1 MILTR
6 QLRSRRPVALV
17 GLAAAGLVLSGC
29 GSSLG
34 IHPGS
39 AAVIGD
45 ETLSMSKIDDTSTLV
60 LHGVRRAVP
69 VLPAAAVRTPSDG
82 LVPQLR
88 RRQPRPSGCS
98 AEQLADQYGVQ
109 PAPGYQQAVTQYEQ
123 ALASSPADER
133 DAAIEVAGADAY
145 LQNVQVAVGQQ
156 LHRADSGQSNADLK
170 AALERGRS
178 PRRTGSNDHDAFIDP
193 VFGIS
198 VDDGAFTAAE
208 RPDVVPRELLRLAG
222 CPARSQT
229 PALRGVVADAPRSAA
244 ER

>member
-45 ETLSMSKIDDTSTLV
+45 ETLSMSKIDDTSTLFCTV
-60 LHGVRRAVP
+60 YVAQSQSSQQQQSGP
-69 VLPAAAVRTPSDG
+69 LPMGSFRSFAAASLSKRLLG
-82 LVPQLR
+82 Q
-88 RRQPRPSGCS
+88 
-98 AEQLADQYGVQ
+98 QLADQYGVE

-156 LHRADSGQSNADLK
+156 LTGNSGQSNADLK
-170 AALERGRS
+170 AALERGKVA
-178 PRRTGSNDHDAFIDP
+178 TQDWLNDHDAFIDP

-198 VDDGAFTAAE
+198 VDDGAFTPQQNQTSYPLSSFASQGAQAQ
-208 RPDVVPRELLRLAG
+208 PDASFVSSLPTAQVCG
-222 CPARSQT
+222 
-229 PALRGVVADAPRSAA
+229 
-244 ER
+244 